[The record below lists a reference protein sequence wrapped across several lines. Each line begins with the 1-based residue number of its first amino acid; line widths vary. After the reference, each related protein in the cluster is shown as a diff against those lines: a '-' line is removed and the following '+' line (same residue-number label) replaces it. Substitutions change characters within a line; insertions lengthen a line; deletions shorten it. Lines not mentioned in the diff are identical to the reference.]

1 MITRMDEGIGELLAQ
16 LKQLGLD
23 ENTVVMFSS
32 DNGPHREGGPLQNPD
47 FFAASGPLGLS
58 PRLAMTICRQP
69 ASGGP
74 VALSIQ

>member
-47 FFAASGPLGLS
+47 FLRRAD
-58 PRLAMTICRQP
+58 R
-69 ASGGP
+69 
-74 VALSIQ
+74 